1 MNVNIEKRAGRRHFV
16 EAGVVRAKLIR
27 IVDQFQFSFNFFYC
41 ISISSSE
48 IGVGIFSLV
57 EIANEYSCQTRA
69 SMEKKKN
76 TN

>member
-27 IVDQFQFSFNFFYC
+27 IVDQFQFSFNFFIVSLYLVGK
-41 ISISSSE
+41 SE
-48 IGVGIFSLV
+48 LVFLGSWKSQTIFMPD
-57 EIANEYSCQTRA
+57 NT
-69 SMEKKKN
+69 SMKKN